1 MSFDSVQ
8 YQLEIAG
15 NMIKDLLVFKE
26 NHPEESD
33 TLRLKAN
40 QIIDQVTRARNDL

>member
-1 MSFDSVQ
+1 MSFDPVQ

-26 NHPEESD
+26 NHPE
-33 TLRLKAN
+33 
-40 QIIDQVTRARNDL
+40 IIDQVTRARNDL